1 MASAAQQPANR
12 EPNLDDLDQ
21 LLRSNQQIVVMAPG
35 RTGVELPE
43 SVIEILRQAVGY
55 MLQGKAVTLTPVHRN
70 LTTQEAADLLG
81 VSRPF
86 LVELLAKKEIPF
98 HLVGTHRRIYLEDLL
113 RFRERRDKGRKEIIN
128 QMARE
133 AMENGD
139 YDQVYTTDDDE

>member
-1 MASAAQQPANR
+1 
-12 EPNLDDLDQ
+12 
-21 LLRSNQQIVVMAPG
+21 
-35 RTGVELPE
+35 
-43 SVIEILRQAVGY
+43 
-55 MLQGKAVTLTPVHRN
+55 MLQGKGVTLTPVHRN

-113 RFRERRDKGRKEIIN
+113 RFRERRDKGRKEIID

-139 YDQVYTTDDDE
+139 YDQVYTTDDHE

>member
-43 SVIEILRQAVGY
+43 SVIEVLRQAVGY
-55 MLQGKAVTLTPVHRN
+55 MLQGKAVTLTSVHRN

-128 QMARE
+128 HMARE

>member
-12 EPNLDDLDQ
+12 ETNLDDLDQ

>member
-21 LLRSNQQIVVMAPG
+21 LLRSSQQIMVTAPG

-55 MLQGKAVTLTPVHRN
+55 MLQGKGVTLTPVHRN

>member
-21 LLRSNQQIVVMAPG
+21 LLRSSQQIMVTAPG

-55 MLQGKAVTLTPVHRN
+55 MLQGKAVTLTSVHRN